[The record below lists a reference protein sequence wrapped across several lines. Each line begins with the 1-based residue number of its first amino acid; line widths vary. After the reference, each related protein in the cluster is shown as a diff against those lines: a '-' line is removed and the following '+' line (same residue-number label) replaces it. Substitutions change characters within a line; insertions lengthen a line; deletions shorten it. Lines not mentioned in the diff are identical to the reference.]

1 MKCYYSKPVRYN
13 YPPSF
18 ITYSKEDFTRTFT
31 LYLREQVVLFTKIDK
46 CETYY
51 KCKRAR
57 ALYLQIILY
66 FKQFNIGSSPC
77 VNRFIKTYV
86 QKAYE
91 LITQMKTVSYPELS
105 EQKVKYLK
113 MVDTTL
119 NNFIDLISN
128 RTAVVKDVLKTKTP
142 LPYDLFPV
150 ICDYIGA

>member
-1 MKCYYSKPVRYN
+1 MNAS
-13 YPPSF
+13 YPISL
-18 ITYSKEDFTRTFT
+18 ITYSKEDLTPNFI
-31 LYLREQVVLFTKIDK
+31 LYLRKEVVLFTKINEYDIYK
-46 CETYY
+46 
-51 KCKRAR
+51 KCKRSR
-57 ALYLQIILY
+57 ALYLQIIRY

-142 LPYDLFPV
+142 LPYDLSPL

>member
-1 MKCYYSKPVRYN
+1 MNPTPK
-13 YPPSF
+13 F
-18 ITYSKEDFTRTFT
+18 ILDLINARLYKE
-31 LYLREQVVLFTKIDK
+31 EVALFTKINKEFTEIKLLYEYDI
-46 CETYY
+46 YN

-57 ALYLQIILY
+57 PLYLQIIRY

-77 VNRFIKTYV
+77 VNRFIETYV

-105 EQKVKYLK
+105 EQKAKYLK

-142 LPYDLFPV
+142 LPYDLFPL
-150 ICDYIGA
+150 ICNYVGA

>member
-1 MKCYYSKPVRYN
+1 MKSYPTRYK
-13 YPPSF
+13 YATSS

-46 CETYY
+46 YDTYY

-57 ALYLQIILY
+57 PLYLQIILY

-91 LITQMKTVSYPELS
+91 SIKEVEEYYIPFPERS
-105 EQKVKYLK
+105 EKEVKYLK
-113 MVDTTL
+113 MYVATL
-119 NNFIDLISN
+119 NKYIDLISN
-128 RTAVVKDVLKTKTP
+128 RTAVVKDVLKIKTS
-142 LPYDLFPV
+142 LPDDLFPV

>member
-1 MKCYYSKPVRYN
+1 MNAS
-13 YPPSF
+13 YPISF
-18 ITYSKEDFTRTFT
+18 ITYSKEDLTRNFI
-31 LYLREQVVLFTKIDK
+31 LYLRKEVALSTKINEYDI
-46 CETYY
+46 YN

-57 ALYLQIILY
+57 PLYLQIIRY
-66 FKQFNIGSSPC
+66 FKQFNIGSSPS
-77 VNRFIKTYV
+77 VNRFIETYV
-86 QKAYE
+86 TKAYE
-91 LITQMKTVSYPELS
+91 LKKQMKTVSYPELS

-142 LPYDLFPV
+142 LPYDLFPL

>member
-1 MKCYYSKPVRYN
+1 MNAS
-13 YPPSF
+13 YPISF
-18 ITYSKEDFTRTFT
+18 ITYSKEDLTRNFI
-31 LYLREQVVLFTKIDK
+31 LYLRKEVALSTKINEYDI
-46 CETYY
+46 YN

-57 ALYLQIILY
+57 PLYLQIIRY

-77 VNRFIKTYV
+77 VNRFIETYV
-86 QKAYE
+86 TKAYE
-91 LITQMKTVSYPELS
+91 LKKQMKTVSYPELS

-142 LPYDLFPV
+142 LPYDLFPL

>member
-1 MKCYYSKPVRYN
+1 MNAS
-13 YPPSF
+13 YPISF
-18 ITYSKEDFTRTFT
+18 ITYSKEDLTRNFI
-31 LYLREQVVLFTKIDK
+31 LYLRKEVALSTKINEYDI
-46 CETYY
+46 YN

-57 ALYLQIILY
+57 PLYLQIIRY

-142 LPYDLFPV
+142 LPYDLSPL

>member
-1 MKCYYSKPVRYN
+1 MNAS
-13 YPPSF
+13 YPISF
-18 ITYSKEDFTRTFT
+18 ITYSKEDLTYNLI
-31 LYLREQVVLFTKIDK
+31 LYVRKEVALFTKINEYDI
-46 CETYY
+46 YN

-57 ALYLQIILY
+57 PLYLQIIRY

-142 LPYDLFPV
+142 LPYDLSPL

>member
-1 MKCYYSKPVRYN
+1 MNAS
-13 YPPSF
+13 YPISF
-18 ITYSKEDFTRTFT
+18 ITYSKEDLTYNFI
-31 LYLREQVVLFTKIDK
+31 LYVRKEVALFTKINEYDI
-46 CETYY
+46 YN

-57 ALYLQIILY
+57 PLYLQIIRY

-142 LPYDLFPV
+142 LPYDLSPL
-150 ICDYIGA
+150 ICDYIGE